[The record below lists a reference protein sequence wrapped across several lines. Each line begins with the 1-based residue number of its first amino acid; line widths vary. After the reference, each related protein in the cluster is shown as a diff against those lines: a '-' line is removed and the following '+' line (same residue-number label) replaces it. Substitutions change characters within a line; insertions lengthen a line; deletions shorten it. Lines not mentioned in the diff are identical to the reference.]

1 MVLLGLGPDYSRT
14 EGIHVRGINAD
25 HTTGSKKRHRG
36 TSMTTIKLGKHSEES
51 YGQPQ
56 IR

>member
-1 MVLLGLGPDYSRT
+1 MATAWPRLQQDRRHASSKD
-14 EGIHVRGINAD
+14 EAD
-25 HTTGSKKRHRG
+25 RITGSKKLRKD

-56 IR
+56 IP